1 MASEDKKD
9 EDLKLEERPDGTVVV
24 TDPSAEPKKEDPP
37 KDEKLAEGA
46 ESNDEDH
53 EGEEQG
59 HAQETAE
66 EAEARRQRNRERRLA
81 NKERRKEHIESLKRE
96 LAARD
101 RAIAEMN
108 QRLAVVER
116 KSTGS
121 EMAQLD
127 HYEREA
133 KQFYE
138 HFKQVNA
145 KAVAEADGVL
155 ATEAQEKMFAA
166 RQRMEQIANIKKA
179 MQTPQQQQTAPT
191 LDPRM
196 VGNAN
201 RWMQDNSWYDPTGR
215 DMDSSMVRTIDNGLA
230 EEGFDP
236 STSEYWDEL
245 NSRVKKYLPH
255 RANLRHNSAT
265 GDSTPRRSSPVA
277 AGGVAASAGK
287 SGGEYTLSPDRVQA
301 LKDAGMW
308 DDPVKRAA
316 MIKRYMAQD
325 KEQRA

>member
-1 MASEDKKD
+1 MATEDKKD

-24 TDPSAEPKKEDPP
+24 TDPSTEPKKEEPEA
-37 KDEKLAEGA
+37 KDEKLAEGT
-46 ESNDEDH
+46 DEDH

-66 EAEARRQRNRERRLA
+66 EAEARRQRNRERRAA

-133 KQFYE
+133 KQFYD

-179 MQTPQQQQTAPT
+179 MQAPQQPQQPT
-191 LDPRM
+191 LDPRL
-196 VGNAN
+196 VSNAN

-236 STSEYWDEL
+236 ATSEYWDEL

-265 GDSTPRRSSPVA
+265 GDSTPRRPSPVA

-308 DDPVKRAA
+308 DDPAKRAA

-325 KEQRA
+325 RDQRGG